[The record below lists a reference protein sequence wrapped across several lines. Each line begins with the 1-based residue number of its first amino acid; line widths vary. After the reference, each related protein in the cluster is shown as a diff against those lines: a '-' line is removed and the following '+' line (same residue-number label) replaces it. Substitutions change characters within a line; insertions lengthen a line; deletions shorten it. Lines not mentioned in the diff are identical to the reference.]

1 MRPIGLASLSR
12 IRIVVLAGGIT
23 VAGAVATGVTVA
35 GAAAG
40 PPAPQLS
47 KTVDLGPVSG
57 QAFVTVSGHARQRLV
72 GTESVPVGTVVDAR
86 GGSVRVI
93 GATVAGVGT
102 QSGQYTGG
110 EFQVLQPAAHGH
122 AIRVRLVGGNFAVCG
137 TASAARAPNG
147 QVIRQLS
154 TTAGY
159 GPITSGRNIAA
170 QAKKYARRAAASGA
184 AVAVWRT
191 VDTCKTTVLRVKR
204 GQLTPIAKRPVRM
217 SVGCGG
223 AADAAGADADA
234 VEQRALGG
242 RPARGAKVSSRVLQT
257 LHAGATGTF
266 RTRGRYTAATVC
278 GSADRG

>member
-1 MRPIGLASLSR
+1 MRPIELASLTR
-12 IRIVVLAGGIT
+12 IRIVVLAAGIT
-23 VAGAVATGVTVA
+23 AAAAVATGVTVA

-40 PPAPQLS
+40 PPEPQLGQ
-47 KTVDLGPVSG
+47 TVDLVPVSG
-57 QAFVTVSGHARQRLV
+57 QTFVTVSGQARQRLV

-86 GGSVRVI
+86 DGSVRVI
-93 GATVAGVGT
+93 GATVGGAGT
-102 QSGQYTGG
+102 QSGQYGGG

-122 AIRVRLVGGNFAVCG
+122 AVQVRLVGGNFAVCG
-137 TASAARAPNG
+137 TASAARAPSG

-170 QAKKYARRAAASGA
+170 QAKKYARRAAAAGTTT
-184 AVAVWRT
+184 AVWRT

-217 SVGCGG
+217 SGGCGG
-223 AADAAGADADA
+223 AADAGGPDA

-242 RPARGAKVSSRVLQT
+242 QPARGANISPRVLQT